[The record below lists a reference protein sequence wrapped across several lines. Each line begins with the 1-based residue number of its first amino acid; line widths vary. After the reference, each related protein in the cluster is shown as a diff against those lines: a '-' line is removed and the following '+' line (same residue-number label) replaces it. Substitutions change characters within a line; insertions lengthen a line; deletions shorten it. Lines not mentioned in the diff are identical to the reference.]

1 MVSFNGSIAWFARKL
16 VVFMVQTFR
25 NFEWKFKAQLMQ
37 AHLIVSIKYYIL
49 YDFVEH
55 VLLYGYWLDIA
66 QLIFVMYRR

>member
-1 MVSFNGSIAWFARKL
+1 
-16 VVFMVQTFR
+16 MVQTFR